1 MSEPNPHRAW
11 LTELRRLSLRLSSG
25 LDDEQP
31 GTVPGLKEEIRV
43 LQNQIID
50 TQPAS
55 KAEVL
60 IQIEL
65 LKDMAW
71 ADPVRRLTCSISTSI
86 TRLWSD

>member
-50 TQPAS
+50 TAPTS

-71 ADPVRRLTCSISTSI
+71 SDPVRRLACSIDKGIET
-86 TRLWSD
+86 LWPE